1 MKNKFLLLFLII
13 SFYANAQKSSYVK
26 NRLTL
31 DISYLRMNYS
41 LVQQNQEKQNGI
53 SLSANYGITKFLE
66 SGIYYSRYKL
76 YFHAYN
82 FVGIQ
87 NRLHL
92 LPFIIESNNRFF
104 RLDAYLSNQTGSI
117 LYQYMSNNW
126 GMMFTTDIG
135 IGTAMYLYKHL
146 GIRFEYRWCFLLS
159 KHVENPNFQ
168 NGFNLGISLK
178 F

>member
-1 MKNKFLLLFLII
+1 MIKKLLLLLIAI
-13 SFYANAQKSSYVK
+13 PIFANAQKSAYIKNRFSYDVSYV
-26 NRLTL
+26 
-31 DISYLRMNYS
+31 RMNYMPEE
-41 LVQQNQEKQNGI
+41 NQDKKNGV
-53 SLSANYGITKFLE
+53 SLSANYGVTKFLE
-66 SGIYYSRYKL
+66 SGIYYYRYKL

-82 FVGIQ
+82 FIGIQ

-92 LPFIIESNNRFF
+92 LPFIIESNNKFF

-126 GMMFTTDIG
+126 GMMFNTDIG
-135 IGTAMYLYKHL
+135 IGTAIYLYKHL
-146 GIRFEYRWCFLLS
+146 GIRFEYKWCFLLS
-159 KHVENPNFQ
+159 NHIENPNFQ